1 MSAGEA
7 FMRMFDEPK
16 AAAVRAKLP
25 IPPPDTAVPAP
36 EVAHKRPA
44 VPPVPKDELME
55 VWSGGKLGRKRS
67 RQDFSQVPPSPPQNG
82 HPTLHAALSAKAERR
97 RFMSGKAADVHR
109 PAAPQAQ
116 PQKRRRV
123 LQPEGSGLNR
133 EDFLNMQ
140 REVQTFGAEALDK
153 KQRKHFDAWQ
163 LQSVKAAPQ
172 KPGRVSAAIG
182 KGIAKKQAE
191 RDQKVKEEAI
201 ASGMLPVKGSGKHK
215 NRSNVDKGLVEDGGL
230 FKAGMLRVKSTA
242 LGKSTSRK
250 RKGILSQRRAFSS
263 GKIGNLDGNSQKAWN
278 VASSQ
283 QAKKKGPLRKGRK

>member
-1 MSAGEA
+1 MC
-7 FMRMFDEPK
+7 
-16 AAAVRAKLP
+16 V
-25 IPPPDTAVPAP
+25 T
-36 EVAHKRPA
+36 
-44 VPPVPKDELME
+44 
-55 VWSGGKLGRKRS
+55 
-67 RQDFSQVPPSPPQNG
+67 
-82 HPTLHAALSAKAERR
+82 
-97 RFMSGKAADVHR
+97 
-109 PAAPQAQ
+109 
-116 PQKRRRV
+116 
-123 LQPEGSGLNR
+123 
-133 EDFLNMQ
+133 
-140 REVQTFGAEALDK
+140 
-153 KQRKHFDAWQ
+153 
-163 LQSVKAAPQ
+163 
-172 KPGRVSAAIG
+172 
-182 KGIAKKQAE
+182 GIAKKQAE